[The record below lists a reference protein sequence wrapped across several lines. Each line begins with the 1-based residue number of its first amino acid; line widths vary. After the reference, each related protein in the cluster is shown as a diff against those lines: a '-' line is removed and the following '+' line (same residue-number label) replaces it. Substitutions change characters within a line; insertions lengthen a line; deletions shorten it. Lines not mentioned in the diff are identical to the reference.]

1 MIGTLCPVPSQ
12 LEGNMGILDNLLSQV
27 SDLSDVANL
36 AAKVGL
42 SPEHA
47 QLAVK
52 ALAKFH
58 PMDVDTAEGAAAETG
73 LPVDKLQEIIGH
85 IGGEGALGRMRPCSR
100 VKAGANRPTSPES
113 RQREGVTLSSA

>member
-1 MIGTLCPVPSQ
+1 MEES
-12 LEGNMGILDNLLSQV
+12 MGILDGILGQLGENA
-27 SDLSDVANL
+27 DVTNL

-42 SPEHA
+42 SPEHVES
-47 QLAVK
+47 AVQ

-85 IGGEGALGRMRPCSR
+85 IGGEGALGQYASLLH
-100 VKAGANRPTSPES
+100 G
-113 RQREGVTLSSA
+113 EGGLGKLGNIASDLLGKS

>member
-1 MIGTLCPVPSQ
+1 
-12 LEGNMGILDNLLSQV
+12 MGILDSLLGQ
-27 SDLSDVANL
+27 LGENADVANL

-42 SPEHA
+42 SPEHVEM
-47 QLAVK
+47 AVQ

-85 IGGEGALGRMRPCSR
+85 IGGEGALGQFASLLQQDG
-100 VKAGANRPTSPES
+100 AGGALGGLKN
-113 RQREGVTLSSA
+113 LF

>member
-1 MIGTLCPVPSQ
+1 MEGKMSILDGILSQ
-12 LEGNMGILDNLLSQV
+12 LGQ
-27 SDLSDVANL
+27 SDVTNL

-42 SPEHA
+42 SPEHVET
-47 QLAVK
+47 AVQ

-85 IGGEGALGRMRPCSR
+85 IGGEGALGRYASMLQ
-100 VKAGANRPTSPES
+100 GEGGIANIASNIFGKE
-113 RQREGVTLSSA
+113 